1 MPAAR
6 LHPFRVIL
14 FGLRLGDVPFAVLWQ
29 ASAIPAALLFYAMG
43 WRAWL
48 EIGHTPGP
56 AVHASIL
63 ATLLLGLASAVP
75 ASVDV
80 MRFAAGRGTWPR
92 KIVFVRTHRCDL
104 FAASSMACI
113 LGAFALFQA
122 ALEPALGAIVTVVET
137 SRRWGLASALDQL
150 ARLDQAVPWAVR
162 PVTILLVV
170 SVFWWM
176 VARLLPL
183 LGVAAIEGRFAPR
196 RALRLGTGN
205 VGRLTLLVGACVML
219 KLFADGVAN
228 ATVTIQMGVMS
239 QFGVRP
245 WLMLL
250 STVPY
255 FLVTVYLWLAA
266 MCAVGRIWADLS
278 RLNPDRTVAASAE
291 ARATL
296 PEAVFA

>member
-113 LGAFALFQA
+113 VGAFAFFQVA
-122 ALEPALGAIVTVVET
+122 IGPALGAIVTMMET
-137 SRRWGLASALDQL
+137 LRGWGLAPAFDQL
-150 ARLDQAVPWAVR
+150 ARLNQAAPWAVR
-162 PVTILLVV
+162 PVAMLLII

-183 LGVAAIEGRFAPR
+183 LGIAAIEGRFAPR
-196 RALRLGTGN
+196 RAVRLGTGN

-228 ATVTIQMGVMS
+228 AAIVMQIGVMG
-239 QFGVRP
+239 QFGAP
-245 WLMLL
+245 AWLMLS

-278 RLNPDRTVAASAE
+278 RLNPDRTATASTAAQ
-291 ARATL
+291 ATL
-296 PEAVFA
+296 PEAAFA